1 MRASTRPKRKAGA
14 AGILPA
20 AGGANY
26 EKGNVMV
33 LKAGFLVS
41 GIFSLLL
48 AAGCGG
54 SAAGAHEGHSGSHG
68 NSAGGMHSSDQV
80 AQKTCPVMG
89 NPIDKNIYV
98 DYKGRRIY
106 FCCKACISTFNK
118 NPEKYLKIVDAELKS
133 GK

>member
-1 MRASTRPKRKAGA
+1 
-14 AGILPA
+14 
-20 AGGANY
+20 
-26 EKGNVMV
+26 MV

-54 SAAGAHEGHSGSHG
+54 STAGDHGSAAGAHEGHSGSHMD
-68 NSAGGMHSSDQV
+68 SPAGMHSSGQV